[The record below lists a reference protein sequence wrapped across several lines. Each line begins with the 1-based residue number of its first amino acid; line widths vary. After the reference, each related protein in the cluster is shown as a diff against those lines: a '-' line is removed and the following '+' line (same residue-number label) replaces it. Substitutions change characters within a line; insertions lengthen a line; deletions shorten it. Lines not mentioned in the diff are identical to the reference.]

1 MISATVVCSP
11 KNDLSSLDRIIAV
24 LTLSLPHTVD
34 TRSLSLRDTR
44 FIEGGSFKER
54 QRVST
59 VYDSDDVNAAMMWSR
74 DDGLF

>member
-1 MISATVVCSP
+1 MCIR
-11 KNDLSSLDRIIAV
+11 DR
-24 LTLSLPHTVD
+24 TLSLPHTVD
-34 TRSLSLRDTR
+34 ARFLSLRDPR